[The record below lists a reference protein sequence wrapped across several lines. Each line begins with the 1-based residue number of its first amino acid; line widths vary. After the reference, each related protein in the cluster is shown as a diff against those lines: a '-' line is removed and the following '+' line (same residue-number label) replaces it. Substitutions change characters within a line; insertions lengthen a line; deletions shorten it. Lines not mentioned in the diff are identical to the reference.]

1 MEVSGL
7 SQVWHQPNW
16 PSLKRN
22 RRKSIFSTL
31 PKRKNLNKV
40 FLKVYALKIRNVI
53 FKFRIK
59 NYPLREKV
67 VPINKNKVPEID
79 SLGFMCEQ
87 LESFPNLE
95 KKVLQLS
102 LGLGEP
108 FEILHTTDEI
118 AEILNESKKT
128 IEKNLATGMKR
139 MSDICN
145 QERIKQ
151 ENEDA
156 YNEIRLQ
163 MHNRVIKKLRS
174 LKDEWK
180 LENISQVT
188 ERIMLAFFK
197 NDIWDRD
204 SLSKTYE

>member
-1 MEVSGL
+1 MDDS
-7 SQVWHQPNW
+7 
-16 PSLKRN
+16 K
-22 RRKSIFSTL
+22 
-31 PKRKNLNKV
+31 
-40 FLKVYALKIRNVI
+40 
-53 FKFRIK
+53 
-59 NYPLREKV
+59 EKV
-67 VPINKNKVPEID
+67 VPINKNKDPEID
-79 SLGFMCEQ
+79 SVGFFIKQ
-87 LESFPNLE
+87 LESFPSLE
-95 KKVLQLS
+95 KDIMQLS

-108 FEILHTTDEI
+108 YEILHTIDEI
-118 AEILNESKKT
+118 AEILNESKET
-128 IEKNLATGMKR
+128 IEKHLATGMKR

-174 LKDEWK
+174 LKEEWK

-197 NDIWDRD
+197 NDI
-204 SLSKTYE
+204 

>member
-1 MEVSGL
+1 MTE
-7 SQVWHQPNW
+7 
-16 PSLKRN
+16 
-22 RRKSIFSTL
+22 
-31 PKRKNLNKV
+31 
-40 FLKVYALKIRNVI
+40 KI
-53 FKFRIK
+53 
-59 NYPLREKV
+59 
-67 VPINKNKVPEID
+67 VPINKNKEPEID
-79 SLGFMCEQ
+79 STGFFIKQ
-87 LESFPNLE
+87 LESFPTLE
-95 KKVLQLS
+95 RNVLQLS

-118 AEILNESKKT
+118 AEILNESKEV

-139 MSDICN
+139 MRDICD
-145 QERIKQ
+145 QEKLRQ

-174 LKDEWK
+174 LKEEWK

-197 NDIWDRD
+197 NDI
-204 SLSKTYE
+204 

>member
-1 MEVSGL
+1 M
-7 SQVWHQPNW
+7 
-16 PSLKRN
+16 K
-22 RRKSIFSTL
+22 
-31 PKRKNLNKV
+31 
-40 FLKVYALKIRNVI
+40 
-53 FKFRIK
+53 
-59 NYPLREKV
+59 EKV

-118 AEILNESKKT
+118 AEILNESKET
-128 IEKNLATGMKR
+128 IERHLARGMKR

-156 YNEIRLQ
+156 YNEIKLQ
-163 MHNRVIKKLRS
+163 MYKRVIKKFRL

-197 NDIWDRD
+197 NDI
-204 SLSKTYE
+204 

>member
-1 MEVSGL
+1 MSYC
-7 SQVWHQPNW
+7 
-16 PSLKRN
+16 
-22 RRKSIFSTL
+22 KSNI
-31 PKRKNLNKV
+31 
-40 FLKVYALKIRNVI
+40 FLKKLIN
-53 FKFRIK
+53 K
-59 NYPLREKV
+59 NMDDSKEKV
-67 VPINKNKVPEID
+67 VPINKNKEPEID
-79 SLGFMCEQ
+79 STGFLIKQ
-87 LESFPNLE
+87 LESFPSLE
-95 KKVLQLS
+95 KNVLQLS

-118 AEILNESKKT
+118 AEILNESKET
-128 IEKNLATGMKR
+128 IEKHLAKGMKR

-197 NDIWDRD
+197 NEI
-204 SLSKTYE
+204 

>member
-1 MEVSGL
+1 MEK
-7 SQVWHQPNW
+7 
-16 PSLKRN
+16 LK
-22 RRKSIFSTL
+22 FQ
-31 PKRKNLNKV
+31 
-40 FLKVYALKIRNVI
+40 
-53 FKFRIK
+53 KFIDNTVDNSK
-59 NYPLREKV
+59 EKV
-67 VPINKNKVPEID
+67 VPIHKNKEPEID
-79 SLGFMCEQ
+79 STGFLIKQ
-87 LESFPNLE
+87 LESFPSLE
-95 KKVLQLS
+95 KNVLQLS

-118 AEILNESKKT
+118 AEILNESKET
-128 IEKNLATGMKR
+128 IEKHLAKGMRR

-174 LKDEWK
+174 LKEEWK
-180 LENISQVT
+180 LDNISQVT

-197 NDIWDRD
+197 NEI
-204 SLSKTYE
+204 